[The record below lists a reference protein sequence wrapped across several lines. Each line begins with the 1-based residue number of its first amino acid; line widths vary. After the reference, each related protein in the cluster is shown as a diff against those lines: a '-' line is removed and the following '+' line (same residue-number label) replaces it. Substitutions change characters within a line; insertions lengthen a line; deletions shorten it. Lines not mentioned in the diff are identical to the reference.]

1 MLDERKKL
9 ILEAIIGSYLLNAEP
24 IGSRTISKNYNL
36 GVSSATIRNEM
47 SDLEDLGLLSKA
59 HSSSG
64 RIPSDKAYRLYVNN
78 LIESL
83 SMIGFSDYKDLLDRS
98 LNGRSLIEEAINKLS
113 NLTGYTTLA
122 IIYKSLDIKLEKI
135 YILEESEETLLLVM
149 VYDNDKIYYHHIKKD
164 YTSDIKSLIKINF
177 IFNDLIS
184 GMYIE
189 KIPSFLDKVD
199 TQNSESLDN
208 FKIKLKEAVKDDIG
222 KLKKYD
228 LILDGVSSIFKFPEY
243 SDINKVREFI
253 SLIENKETIIKAL
266 VSGDAKIN
274 IAIGEENE
282 DNSFKGLSIIDSFYM
297 LENGL
302 HGKIGLLGPTRMD
315 YDSAIHYLLCLI
327 NELNTGSK
335 SEGGRKW
342 MKI

>member
-78 LIESL
+78 LIESR
-83 SMIGFSDYKDLLDRS
+83 SMMGFSDYKDLLDRS

-149 VYDNDKIYYHHIKKD
+149 VYDNDKIYYHHIKK
-164 YTSDIKSLIKINF
+164 TLQ
-177 IFNDLIS
+177 
-184 GMYIE
+184 
-189 KIPSFLDKVD
+189 V
-199 TQNSESLDN
+199 
-208 FKIKLKEAVKDDIG
+208 
-222 KLKKYD
+222 
-228 LILDGVSSIFKFPEY
+228 IL
-243 SDINKVREFI
+243 
-253 SLIENKETIIKAL
+253 KAL
-266 VSGDAKIN
+266 
-274 IAIGEENE
+274 
-282 DNSFKGLSIIDSFYM
+282 
-297 LENGL
+297 
-302 HGKIGLLGPTRMD
+302 
-315 YDSAIHYLLCLI
+315 
-327 NELNTGSK
+327 
-335 SEGGRKW
+335 
-342 MKI
+342 

>member
-78 LIESL
+78 LIESR
-83 SMIGFSDYKDLLDRS
+83 SMMGFSDYKDLLDRS

-164 YTSDIKSLIKINF
+164 FTSDIKSLIKINY

-189 KIPSFLDKVD
+189 KIPSFLDMVD
-199 TQNSESLDN
+199 TQSSESLDN

-222 KLKKYD
+222 KLKK
-228 LILDGVSSIFKFPEY
+228 I
-243 SDINKVREFI
+243 
-253 SLIENKETIIKAL
+253 
-266 VSGDAKIN
+266 
-274 IAIGEENE
+274 
-282 DNSFKGLSIIDSFYM
+282 
-297 LENGL
+297 
-302 HGKIGLLGPTRMD
+302 
-315 YDSAIHYLLCLI
+315 
-327 NELNTGSK
+327 
-335 SEGGRKW
+335 
-342 MKI
+342 